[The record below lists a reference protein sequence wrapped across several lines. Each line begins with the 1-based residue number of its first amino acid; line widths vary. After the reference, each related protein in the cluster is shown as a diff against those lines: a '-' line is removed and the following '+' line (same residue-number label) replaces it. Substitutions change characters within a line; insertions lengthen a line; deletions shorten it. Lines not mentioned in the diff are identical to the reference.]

1 MEKII
6 KLDSEKIY
14 DDVKVA
20 LKEGTF
26 SVKSVEELAELF
38 SELAAR
44 TKEENGES
52 EG

>member
-1 MEKII
+1 MM
-6 KLDSEKIY
+6 EKIY
-14 DDVKVA
+14 DEVKEA
-20 LKEGTF
+20 LKNNTF
-26 SVKSVEELAELF
+26 SVKDVEELAELF